1 MICMLKPGDKAPTFS
16 LKNQD
21 GETIKLSDFLGKR
34 VLLYFYPRDDTPG
47 CTSEACNLRDNH
59 GTLSRNLVVLGI
71 SMDTTQSHE
80 KFAKKYNL
88 PFDLLADT
96 TGEVCKKY
104 GVYVQKNMYGKKY
117 WGIKRTSFIID
128 EKEKIAKIFDKVEVS
143 NHAEQV
149 MDSG

>member
-149 MDSG
+149 MDPG

>member
-71 SMDTTQSHE
+71 SMDTTQSPHK
-80 KFAKKYNL
+80 KFADKYKL
-88 PFDLLADT
+88 PFPLLSDS
-96 TGEVCKKY
+96 GEVCKKY

-128 EKEKIAKIFDKVEVS
+128 ENGKIAKIFDKVDVD

-149 MDSG
+149 MDPG